1 MPFVGKDL
9 KTLEF
14 QKQRKLDELKQQA
27 ENRIYFMKNKQH
39 TQDTGSSLIAGRP
52 QKTTLEEYLDKS
64 KTDENIE
71 NYIVKELGGNTGE
84 SKIFIQSLDDVLKD
98 FLLERLPAFKK
109 VFNDNFTVASA
120 TNLKAAFE
128 LFNRQQIEKTKDI
141 DVPSMADITNYL
153 ENLNENVLL
162 NFGIEIHRALFLKQ
176 RFRNPDID
184 AYTDDFD
191 RSPNKIRYVSG
202 EIRDYVATF
211 SNELDGYIAVYRIAE
226 SLGLRDFPR
235 PKLEVN
241 RQGIPSAVVN
251 PPIAGYPVDEYFD
264 PSIIPVLPELEP
276 EPMGDKIVGV
286 LRYKELQNFN
296 REDLIDIMNEY
307 KEFYKKEKDE
317 PFGGLKKTQK
327 FMKPISQK
335 DLKDMT
341 KEQLIY
347 HILARGYNPK
357 TNKFQF
363 KQSNNVEEPDKYS
376 FGITAFKNDIP
387 ALEGHMNTYYDDW
400 ETNPK
405 LKAGVDP
412 NDLKQIEGF
421 GFNKPGLVKI
431 YKLKK

>member
-14 QKQRKLDELKQQA
+14 QKQRHLEELKQKS
-27 ENRIYFMKNKQH
+27 ENRLYFLKNKQH
-39 TQDTGSSLIAGRP
+39 TQDTGSSLIAGRQ
-52 QKTTLEEYLDKS
+52 QKSTLEQYLDKA

-71 NYIVKELGGNTGE
+71 NYIIKELGGSAGE
-84 SKIFIQSLDDVLKD
+84 SKIFIQSLDETLKK
-98 FLLERLPAFKK
+98 FLLDRLPAFKK

-120 TNLKAAFE
+120 TNLKSAFE

-141 DVPSMADITNYL
+141 EVPNMTDITNYL
-153 ENLNENVLL
+153 GNLNNNVLL

-184 AYTDDFD
+184 AYTDDFN

-202 EIRDYVATF
+202 EIRDYIATF

-264 PSIIPVLPELEP
+264 PSIMPILPELEP
-276 EPMGDKIVGV
+276 EPLGNKIVGV
-286 LRYKELQNFN
+286 LRYKELQNYDKN
-296 REDLIDIMNEY
+296 DLINIMNEF
-307 KEFYKKEKDE
+307 KEFYKIQSNEA
-317 PFGGLKKTQK
+317 FGGLTKKQK
-327 FMKPISQK
+327 FPFGPILQK
-335 DLKDMT
+335 DLKKMS

-347 HILARGYNPK
+347 EILARGYNTK
-357 TNKFQF
+357 TNTFEF
-363 KQSNNVEEPDKYS
+363 KQYNNVEDPDKNT
-376 FGITAFKNDIP
+376 FGITALKNDIP
-387 ALEGHMNTYYDDW
+387 ALQGHMNTYYDDW
-400 ETNPK
+400 ENNPK
-405 LKAGVDP
+405 LKEGVDA
-412 NDLKQIEGF
+412 NDLKPIEGF
-421 GFNKPGLVKI
+421 GFNRGLVKI